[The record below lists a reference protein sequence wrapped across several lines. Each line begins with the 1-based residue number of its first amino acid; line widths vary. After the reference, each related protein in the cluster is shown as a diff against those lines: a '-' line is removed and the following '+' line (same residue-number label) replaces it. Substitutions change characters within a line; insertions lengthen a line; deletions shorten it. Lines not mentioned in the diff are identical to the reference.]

1 MTQTYRPG
9 RRLPKTAGGLALVL
23 AALAVLPGGAPTPKG
38 PTGTAVVSDGD
49 TLRVA
54 GTKVRLFGIDAP
66 EKSQSCGDWACGAA
80 ARARLIEL
88 VEGRDVTCVTRDIDK
103 YGRTVATCRAGGDD
117 LNATMVSEGLA
128 WAFTRYSSDYVADE
142 EAARSAHLGIWQAS
156 AAEAPW
162 DYRAEVKAERDRLSD
177 AKAER
182 EAGGCLIKGNISAD
196 GEKIYHLPGSPG
208 YGRVRVS
215 TAKGERWFCDES
227 AALAAGWRAVR
238 G

>member
-1 MTQTYRPG
+1 MDRLWSGPRA
-9 RRLPKTAGGLALVL
+9 RRAGGMALVL
-23 AALAVLPGGAPTPKG
+23 AALGVLPGGAPAPHG
-38 PTGTAVVSDGD
+38 PSGAAVISDGD
-49 TLRVA
+49 TLRVE
-54 GTKVRLFGIDAP
+54 GIKVRLFGIDAP
-66 EKSQSCGDWACGAA
+66 EKSQNCGDWACGAA
-80 ARARLIEL
+80 ARARLVEL
-88 VEGRDVTCVTRDIDK
+88 VDGRDVTCVARDTDK
-103 YGRTVATCRAGGDD
+103 YGRTVATCRAGEVD

-128 WAFTRYSSDYVADE
+128 WAFTRYSSDYVAEE
-142 EAARSAHLGIWQAS
+142 EAARTAHVGIWQAS
-156 AAEAPW
+156 TAEAPW

-196 GEKIYHLPGSPG
+196 GEKIYHLPGTPA

-215 TAKGERWFCDES
+215 AAKGERWFCDES